1 MNPKVI
7 VSLTSYPFRFKQPE
21 MIKCLKSLVEQDT
34 NIPYKIVFNVF
45 EDDIKEM
52 PSELVSFVEK
62 NNIELYHCP
71 LDLRS
76 HKKYYYVMQRYKTL
90 PIITVDDDIVYSKH
104 LVSDLYASYM
114 KYSKCVSAC
123 YLYRMAFDANDK
135 IIPSFK
141 KWNTR
146 YEKYEP
152 SFRNAFGSGGGTLF
166 PPGCLDISEKRMP
179 LINEYM
185 TDDELLLKKWLNDA
199 GVPVIKCKYEW
210 DDEDHATISKCGSYL
225 EAASY
230 ATATNSLWRSGNN
243 VNMDKHIK
251 ALLSGYDY
259 KKLDDSIKP
268 SVIVTMTSWKNRIN
282 EVIKT
287 IESCNKQTRVPDKIY
302 LNLSSEEFPGKDKDI
317 PKEILN
323 YEKNHTNFIV
333 NWVDGPNTKPFKKI
347 FPILKYCRYN
357 DIIISVDDDMI
368 LPDDFVQSRVSDY
381 ETFGQPITS
390 AISFDK
396 RLNCKKIN
404 AGSLFTKK
412 MLWNWEKIVCKNVI
426 ETYNDDRTYLYILY
440 LNGYLPKTCTKYDVR
455 SITNELAN
463 NNQSNRLKKVTDTFK
478 HGLHYD
484 NYINDVVVSITGKP
498 IQNSFGYFNGGKPQG
513 NYSPQIEV
521 KEIKEIKKEKKISSM
536 AQLRSDIQTG
546 RVVKVLVNGC
556 MVWKRVK

>member
-45 EDDIKEM
+45 EGEIKEM

-104 LVSDLYASYM
+104 LVNDLYSSYL

-123 YLYRMAFDANDK
+123 YLYRMAFDANDR

-141 KWNTR
+141 KWNTK
-146 YEKYEP
+146 YDKYEP

-179 LINEYM
+179 LIKEYM

-230 ATATNSLWRSGNN
+230 ATANNSLWRSGNN

-251 ALLSGYDY
+251 SLLSGYDY
-259 KKLDDSIKP
+259 KKLDANIKP
-268 SVIVTMTSWKNRIN
+268 DVVVTMTSWKKRIG

-287 IESCNKQTRVPDKIY
+287 IDSCNKQTRVPDKIY
-302 LNLSSEEFPGKDKDI
+302 LNLSVEEFPGKNKDI
-317 PKEILN
+317 PEAIVN
-323 YEKNHTNFIV
+323 YEKNHRNFVI
-333 NWVDGPNTKPFKKI
+333 NWVDGPNTKSFKKM

-357 DIIISVDDDMI
+357 DIIITVDDDII
-368 LPDDFVQSRVSDY
+368 LPNDFVESRVQDY
-381 ETFGQPITS
+381 EKYGQPITS
-390 AISFDK
+390 AVSTDSV
-396 RLNCKKIN
+396 LGCQKIN

-412 MLWNWEKIVCKNVI
+412 MLWNWEKLLTPKTI
-426 ETYNDDRTYLYILY
+426 ETYNDDRTYLYVLY
-440 LNGYLPKTCTKYDVR
+440 LNGYIPRLCSKYDVR
-455 SITNELAN
+455 YIVNYMSN
-463 NNQSNRLKKVTDTFK
+463 NNISNRLSSVTSTYKYGKLYDK
-478 HGLHYD
+478 H
-484 NYINDVVVSITGKP
+484 ISDVVSGLTGKS
-498 IQNSFGYFNGGKPQG
+498 IDKSFGYFNNNKPQNPSYVPVFVKNEQVIKSEG
-513 NYSPQIEV
+513 NKRIQNLRKDIESGKV
-521 KEIKEIKKEKKISSM
+521 I
-536 AQLRSDIQTG
+536 
-546 RVVKVLVNGC
+546 RVPVIGGF
-556 MVWKRVK
+556 VWKRVK

>member
-1 MNPKVI
+1 MNEKVI
-7 VSLTSYPFRFKQPE
+7 VSLTSYPYRFKQPE
-21 MIKCLKSLVEQDT
+21 MIKCLKSLVNQDT
-34 NIPYKIVFNVF
+34 NVPYKIVFNVF
-45 EDDIKEM
+45 ECDIKEM

-76 HKKYYYVMQRYKTL
+76 HKKYYYVMQRYKTV

-104 LVSDLYASYM
+104 LVSDLYSSYM

-141 KWNTR
+141 KWNTK
-146 YEKYEP
+146 YDKYEP

-179 LINEYM
+179 LIKEYM

-230 ATATNSLWRSGNN
+230 ATANNSLWRSGNN

-251 ALLSGYDY
+251 SLLSGYDY
-259 KKLDDSIKP
+259 KKLDATIKP
-268 SVIVTMTSWKNRIN
+268 DVVVTMTSWKKRIG

-287 IESCNKQTRVPDKIY
+287 IDSCNKQTRVPDKIY
-302 LNLSSEEFPGKDKDI
+302 LNLSVEEFPGKNKDI
-317 PKEILN
+317 PEAIVN
-323 YEKNHTNFIV
+323 YEKNHMNFVI
-333 NWVDGPNTKPFKKI
+333 NWVDGPNTKSFKKM

-357 DIIISVDDDMI
+357 DIIITVDDDII
-368 LPDDFVQSRVSDY
+368 LPNDFVESRVQDY
-381 ETFGQPITS
+381 EKYGQPITS
-390 AISFDK
+390 AVSTDSV
-396 RLNCKKIN
+396 LGCQKIN

-412 MLWNWEKIVCKNVI
+412 MLWNWERLLTPKTI
-426 ETYNDDRTYLYILY
+426 ETYNDDRTYLYVLY
-440 LNGYLPKTCTKYDVR
+440 LNGYIPRLCSKYDVR
-455 SITNELAN
+455 HIVNYMSN
-463 NNQSNRLKKVTDTFK
+463 NNISNRLSSVTSTYKYGKLYDK
-478 HGLHYD
+478 H
-484 NYINDVVVSITGKP
+484 IFDVVSGLTGKS
-498 IQNSFGYFNGGKPQG
+498 IDKSFGYFNNNKPQNPSYVPVFVKNEQVIKSEG
-513 NYSPQIEV
+513 NKRIQNLRKDIESGKV
-521 KEIKEIKKEKKISSM
+521 I
-536 AQLRSDIQTG
+536 
-546 RVVKVLVNGC
+546 RVPVIGGF
-556 MVWKRVK
+556 VWKRVK